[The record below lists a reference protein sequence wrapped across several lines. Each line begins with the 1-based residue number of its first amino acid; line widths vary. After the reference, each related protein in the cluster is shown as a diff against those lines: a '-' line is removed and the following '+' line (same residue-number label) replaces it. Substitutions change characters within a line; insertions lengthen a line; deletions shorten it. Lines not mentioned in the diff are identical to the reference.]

1 MTPSEIESATFRL
14 VAQCLNQLQHR
25 VPADIVVQPPN
36 AAHKKAICRNTHNSS
51 SWDSRMTRQ
60 FGYKHTFR
68 QNVVSTKII
77 FYPHIFVKS

>member
-51 SWDSRMTRQ
+51 S
-60 FGYKHTFR
+60 
-68 QNVVSTKII
+68 
-77 FYPHIFVKS
+77 